1 MSKSRHNNKW
11 FDDEDLEWEGVKS
24 FTDKKSLTDKNRK
37 KNRFDEIAL
46 RREEKH
52 RSKANTFL
60 TDKDDWD

>member
-11 FDDEDLEWEGVKS
+11 FDNEDLEWEGVS
-24 FTDKKSLTDKNRK
+24 PFTDKSRK

-52 RSKANTFL
+52 RTKANTFL
-60 TDKDDWD
+60 LDKDDWD

>member
-11 FDDEDLEWEGVKS
+11 FDADDLEWEGSKS
-24 FTDKKSLTDKNRK
+24 FSPSNRK

-52 RSKANTFL
+52 RTKANTFL